1 VAPRSLS
8 TKYSSPTADDEGGS
22 EDGGTSLGFKGSHC
36 SCLILMFGVIFGF
49 EGSAKR
55 EEEDQLGEV
64 GFGDLAEKIVV
75 QVGVELRCLVGFGR
89 GGREESESGESC

>member
-1 VAPRSLS
+1 MMR
-8 TKYSSPTADDEGGS
+8 EGS

-55 EEEDQLGEV
+55 EEREEEDQLGEV
-64 GFGDLAEKIVV
+64 EYGDLAEKIVV
-75 QVGVELRCLVGFGR
+75 QVGVELRCLVGFGQ